1 MDLWHLPA
9 YYEMRQDPRLYSVFA
24 QILRDPK
31 LTVSLDRVSM
41 KIPAWIEIEE
51 NNQLKVRYQLHE
63 YRI

>member
-31 LTVSLDRVSM
+31 LTVSLDRVSI

-51 NNQLKVRYQLHE
+51 NNQLKVRYQFCQ

>member
-51 NNQLKVRYQLHE
+51 NNQLKVRYQIHE